1 MAKLAAARLGAIPG
15 LQVLN
20 EVVLNQVLFRFSY
33 DSLTE
38 SVLAEALRHGD
49 MWLSGTSVDGRQAI
63 RLSVSNWQTDEDDIA
78 RVVRAFA
85 DAATALGLPR

>member
-1 MAKLAAARLGAIPG
+1 
-15 LQVLN
+15 
-20 EVVLNQVLFRFSY
+20 
-33 DSLTE
+33 
-38 SVLAEALRHGD
+38 VLAEALKLGD

-63 RLSVSNWQTDEDDIA
+63 RLSVSNWQTDEDNIA